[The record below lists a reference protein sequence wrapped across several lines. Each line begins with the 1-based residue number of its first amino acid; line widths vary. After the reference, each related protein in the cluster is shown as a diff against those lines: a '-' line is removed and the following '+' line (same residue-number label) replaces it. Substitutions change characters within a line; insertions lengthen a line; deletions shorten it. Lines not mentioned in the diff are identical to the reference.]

1 MVVVVGR
8 HELSDA
14 EWAVLSRFL
23 PASGVAGR
31 PRSDDRLV
39 LNGIVW
45 KLRTGTSWRDVPE
58 RYGSWQ
64 TLYTRFRRWALD
76 GTFSRMLRAI
86 QAEKDSTGDIDWLVS
101 VDSTIVRAHQ
111 HATGGKKGQQ
121 TGDEAGNHALG
132 RSRGGLSTKLHL
144 ACDGRGRPLG
154 FVLSG
159 GNTNDCTRLEAVME
173 TIQVPRVGPG
183 RPRTRPDHV
192 IADKGYSSR
201 KIRTYLRRR
210 GIPHTIPERVDQA
223 NGRLTRGSHGGRP
236 PAFDR
241 NTYRLRNVVE
251 RCFNRLKQWRGL
263 ATRYDKTRES
273 YQAAVTIASILL
285 WI

>member
-1 MVVVVGR
+1 MVRR

-76 GTFSRMLRAI
+76 GTFSRMLHAI
-86 QAEKDSTGDIDWLVS
+86 QAEKDAAGDIDWLVS

-111 HATGGKKGQQ
+111 HATGGKKGHA
-121 TGDEAGNHALG
+121 TGDETGDHALG
-132 RSRGGLSTKLHL
+132 RSRGGLGTKLHL

-154 FVLSG
+154 FVLTG
-159 GNTNDCTRLEAVME
+159 GNANDCTRLEPVLE
-173 TIQVPRVGPG
+173 SIRVPRVGPG
-183 RPRTRPDHV
+183 RARTRPDHV

-201 KIRTYLRRR
+201 KIRAYLRRR

-223 NGRLTRGSHGGRP
+223 LGRLNRGSRGGRP
-236 PAFDR
+236 PGFDR
-241 NTYRLRNVVE
+241 RVYRLRNVVE

-273 YQAAVTIASILL
+273 YHAAVTIASILL